1 MSSCWIL
8 QLISKPSML
17 LCWPARCRLE
27 LVMPCLISMQPIKV
41 PLQAKLPASFA
52 SREYLRL
59 RSSLLSSATGFV
71 QAADLIVNTLK
82 AISNSRPGMAQKF
95 LDLAVL
101 VLQHGEVERV
111 IYRLGDWS
119 RTADP
124 SLMRHFIFHA
134 LEACAPPYSAYF
146 ASFLLT
152 YGLPHHPRSSCW
164 QPAIRQ

>member
-1 MSSCWIL
+1 MPTWTDHALPDINAAHPNALESLIASLQCASSEYI
-8 QLISKPSML
+8 
-17 LCWPARCRLE
+17 RL
-27 LVMPCLISMQPIKV
+27 KT
-41 PLQAKLPASFA
+41 
-52 SREYLRL
+52 
-59 RSSLLSSATGFV
+59 SLLSSAFGSV

-152 YGLPHHPRSSCW
+152 YALLHHRAHHADILQS
-164 QPAIRQ
+164 